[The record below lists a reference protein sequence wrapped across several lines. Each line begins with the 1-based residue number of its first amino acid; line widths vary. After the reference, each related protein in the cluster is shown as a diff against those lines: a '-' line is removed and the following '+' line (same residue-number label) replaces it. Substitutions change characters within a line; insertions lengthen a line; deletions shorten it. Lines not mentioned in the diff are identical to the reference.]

1 MRKLLY
7 GAGGLLA
14 LFLIAA
20 WLVPLLFRDKIDA
33 LLKAQIN
40 KSLRATVEYQRLD
53 LSLIRHFPVLTLR
66 LEGLT
71 IVNHEPFAGDTLIQA
86 EAVEVGLH
94 LLKLLSGTVEVT
106 RLYLIQPKI
115 LAQVRSDGQAS
126 WDIALPDTAPA
137 QVSDTAA
144 TTFHVGLRRYEIQQ
158 GEVVYRD
165 SSLRLWVHLVG
176 LDHTGKGDFTQDETT
191 IRTDTRIQQVF
202 FAYDQTAY
210 LTGQALEAGV
220 DLDAVFSQA
229 RYVLRRGQV
238 RLNALPLEV
247 SGQVRLPDSLTTLL
261 DLRFAAPGASIKELV
276 SLVPAAYKRGYEQV
290 AAEGTLTL
298 EGYVQGE
305 LRDSLFPAFGLKLS
319 VDRGRLHYKDLP
331 RPLEAITIRL
341 GVQHPA
347 GLLESL
353 QVRLDTFFVRAGG
366 SELQARWASRGL
378 SAMHIQARIAGQGN
392 LAEFASA
399 LPLGYELRGRFAVD
413 LVLDG
418 VYSEKRLPSI
428 QGNLTLREGY
438 VKAADFPTPVEKLE
452 VDFSAESPEGL
463 PARTVAHLRR
473 AYAEVAGEPVEVS
486 LRVQDLE
493 ALHYTFTAKGRA
505 DLGTWTRIFPLDS
518 AQLSGKVQFDLATQ
532 GHRAALEKHD
542 YAHLPTQGNLSITN
556 LAYRSADLPQGL
568 TISQASFTF
577 TPQYAA
583 LSGYQGTLGRS
594 DLALEGRLENYLG
607 YLLRDEQLVGFLS
620 LRSNRL
626 DLNEWMTADTAAT
639 PTPSDT
645 SSSMEVIVI
654 PAQVDFTLTASVGE
668 LRYERMVFRQAKGRL
683 IVRNQAVRLEGFQM
697 EGLGGRFALAGTY
710 EAPDKKR
717 ARWDMT
723 LDLQG
728 IQIAEVAANFP
739 TVRRLAPIVKQTQG
753 TVNLRVSA
761 ASALR
766 PDLMPELST
775 LSGSGL
781 VEVIQAVVQG
791 SASLQALS
799 AAAKMPQLSTLQ
811 IAGTQI
817 RFSIQNGELRVE
829 PFQLR
834 AGQLQM
840 EVGGTTR
847 LDQTLAYVI
856 GLEVPAGWAQ
866 GFLQA
871 AGLPIQAPATVR
883 LVADLGGTVT
893 QPKVL
898 RIRPAEGQGGVQEA
912 LTNRLQ
918 EEKTRLEAEAR
929 RKKDSV
935 EQALRAKED
944 SLRQALEKKKREE
957 EERLRRE
964 AEERRRQEE
973 ERLRQEAERKKR
985 EEEER
990 LKRQLEEE
998 KRKKEEELKKKLP
1011 FPR

>member
-14 LFLIAA
+14 LCLLAV
-20 WLVPLLFRDKIDA
+20 WLVPVLFRDKIDA

-40 KSLRATVEYQRLD
+40 KNLRATVEYRRLD
-53 LSLIRHFPVLTLR
+53 LSWIRHFPVLTIR

-71 IVNHEPFAGDTLIQA
+71 VVNHEPFAGDTLIRA
-86 EAVEVGLH
+86 EAVEVGLN
-94 LLKLLSGTVEVT
+94 LLRLLGGTVEVT

-126 WDIALPDTAPA
+126 WDIALPDTASA
-137 QVSDTAA
+137 QASDTTA
-144 TTFHVGLRRYEIQQ
+144 TAFQVGLRRYEIQR
-158 GEVVYRD
+158 GEVLYRD
-165 SSLRLWVHLVG
+165 SSLKLWVHLVG

-191 IRTDTRIQQVF
+191 LQTDTRIQQVF
-202 FAYDQTAY
+202 FTYDQTAY
-210 LTGQALEAGV
+210 LIGQTLEAGV
-220 DLDAVFSQA
+220 DLDVVFSQA

-261 DLRFAAPGASIKELV
+261 DLRFAAPGASIKELI
-276 SLVPAAYKRGYEQV
+276 SLVPAAHKRGYEQA

-305 LRDSLFPAFGLKLS
+305 LRDSLFPAFVLKLA
-319 VDRGRLHYKDLP
+319 VDQGRLQYKDLP

-341 GVQHPA
+341 GVQHPG

-353 QVRLDTFFVRAGG
+353 QIRLDTFFVRAGG
-366 SELQARWASRGL
+366 SELRARWASRGL
-378 SAMHIQARIAGQGN
+378 SAMHIQARMAGQGN

-413 LVLDG
+413 LALDG
-418 VYSEKRLPSI
+418 VYGEKRLPSI

-452 VDFSAESPEGL
+452 VDFSAEAPEGL
-463 PARTVAHLRR
+463 PARTVAYLRR

-493 ALHYTFTAKGRA
+493 ALHYAFTAKGRV

-532 GHRAALEKHD
+532 GYRAALEKHD
-542 YAHLPTQGNLSITN
+542 YARLPTQGSLSLTN
-556 LAYRSADLPQGL
+556 LVYRSADLPQGL

-583 LSGYQGTLGRS
+583 LSGYQGTIGRS

-607 YLLRDEQLVGFLS
+607 YLLRDENLVGFLS

-626 DLNEWMTADTAAT
+626 DLNEWMSADTAAT
-639 PTPSDT
+639 ASASDT

-654 PAQVDFTLTASVGE
+654 PPQVDFTLTASVGE

-683 IVRNQAVRLEGFQM
+683 IVRNQAVRLEGFEM

-728 IQIAEVAANFP
+728 IQIAEVAAHFP

-753 TVNLRVSA
+753 TANLRVSA

-791 SASLQALS
+791 SASLKALS

-817 RFSIQNGELRVE
+817 RFSIQRGELRVE

-840 EVGGTTR
+840 EVGGVTR
-847 LDQTLAYVI
+847 IDQSLAYVI
-856 GLEVPAGWAQ
+856 GLEVPATWAQ

-918 EEKTRLEAEAR
+918 EEKTRVEAEAR

-935 EQALRAKED
+935 ERVLRAKED

-973 ERLRQEAERKKR
+973 ERFRQEAERKKR